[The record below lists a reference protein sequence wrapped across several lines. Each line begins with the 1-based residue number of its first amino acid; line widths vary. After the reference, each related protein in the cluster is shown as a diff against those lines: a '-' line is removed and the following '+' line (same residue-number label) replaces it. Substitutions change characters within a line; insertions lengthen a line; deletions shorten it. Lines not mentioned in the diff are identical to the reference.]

1 MTRTDRILLAVV
13 GLTFLVAGAAK
24 VVDPAAFAISVAR
37 LRIVPMALVGPVAI
51 LVPWIEI
58 VAAAALALPD
68 FRRPALQLLLG
79 MLSLFSVVLAA
90 GLLRG
95 ATACGCFGSSDLFLN
110 RPEVAAGRNAI
121 LIAMAVALLV
131 RSPAATSRSSP
142 ASPASGTDR

>member
-24 VVDPAAFAISVAR
+24 VLDPAAFAISVAR

-58 VAAAALALPD
+58 VAAAALALPG

-79 MLSLFSVVLAA
+79 MLSLFSIVLAVA
-90 GLLRG
+90 LLRG
-95 ATACGCFGSSDLFLN
+95 ATTCGCFGSSDLFLN
-110 RPEVAAGRNAI
+110 RPEVAVVRNAI

-131 RSPAATSRSSP
+131 RTTSRSSP